1 MCLRYGWTPT
11 ELPVTCGCGEE
22 FNVKHALSC
31 LLGGF
36 RSLMHNELQHLYYLF
51 LTEAG
56 FKVEKEPLLTKL
68 SGEFLKYKSANK
80 EADAR
85 SDLKVYGFWR
95 RLRDA
100 YFDLMVNSPTATSY
114 QNTKVSKLLKTSEN
128 KKNREYKERINCVEH
143 GDFSPLIFTTTG
155 SMGTQALF
163 VTKRIAQKLS
173 DKSGHHISKVMGW
186 LRCRISFALLR
197 STLTCLRGTRT
208 RRHLSEEIN
217 LDLAISQVVDKA

>member
-1 MCLRYGWTPT
+1 
-11 ELPVTCGCGEE
+11 
-22 FNVKHALSC
+22 
-31 LLGGF
+31 
-36 RSLMHNELQHLYYLF
+36 MHNELQHLYYLF

-143 GDFSPLIFTTTG
+143 DDFSPLIFTTTG